1 MARMREPRFKKSRR
15 LGLNVCGHPKAM
27 ARAEGN
33 PREAR
38 DARKLS
44 EYGIQLL
51 EKQRLRGYYEV
62 MEKQFRRYV
71 KLAHK
76 SKEMTG
82 EALVK
87 LLETR
92 LDNLVYRLQF
102 ANSIRQAR
110 QFVTHGHVLVNGKKV
125 NIPSYAIQPGD
136 VISIKERLR
145 KNELVKASF
154 LESKLTLPY
163 LSKDENAYAGKLER
177 WPERTEVPIQ
187 IQDRLVAE
195 FYARLV

>member
-15 LGLNVCGHPKAM
+15 LGLNICGHPKAM
-27 ARAEGN
+27 KRAN

-51 EKQRLRGYYEV
+51 EKQRLRAYYEV
-62 MEKQFRRYV
+62 MEKQFIRYV
-71 KLAHK
+71 KAAHK
-76 SKEMTG
+76 SPEMTG

-92 LDNLVYRLQF
+92 IDNIVYRLQF

-110 QFVTHGHVLVNGKKV
+110 QLVNHGHILVNGKKV
-125 NIPSYAIQPGD
+125 DIASHPVFPGD
-136 VISIKERLR
+136 VISIKEKTR
-145 KNELVKASF
+145 KNELIKSNF
-154 LESKLTLPY
+154 FDSKLTLPY
-163 LSKDENAYAGKLER
+163 LSKSENNLEGTLER
-177 WPERTEVPIQ
+177 FPDREEVPIQ
-187 IQDRLVAE
+187 INDRLVAE
-195 FYARLV
+195 FYSRTV